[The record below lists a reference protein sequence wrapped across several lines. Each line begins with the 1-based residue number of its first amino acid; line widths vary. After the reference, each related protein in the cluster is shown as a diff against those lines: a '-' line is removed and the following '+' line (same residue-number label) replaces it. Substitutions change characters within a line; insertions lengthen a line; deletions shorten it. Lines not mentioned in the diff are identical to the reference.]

1 MQSLAL
7 RELWLRPLRCTCLG
21 GESLRLRERLGDL
34 EPPEVDSLSL
44 PFTGLS
50 PWVLLMFLAEGGE
63 DLFPLLTLGDSAGL
77 AAGEKPATPSSR
89 GVALGGWA
97 WASSMARRRL
107 STSPSSC
114 VRSAFLRV

>member
-44 PFTGLS
+44 L
-50 PWVLLMFLAEGGE
+50 
-63 DLFPLLTLGDSAGL
+63 
-77 AAGEKPATPSSR
+77 
-89 GVALGGWA
+89 
-97 WASSMARRRL
+97 
-107 STSPSSC
+107 
-114 VRSAFLRV
+114 